1 MQHASHKSRL
11 PDIERLGA
19 QLKNIA
25 LMVEDERYC
34 LDIITALKGVRR
46 ELKEFQNGVLQDHL
60 DHCLERAA
68 AADGDPAEK
77 TKLTA
82 EVMKLLEVTAS

>member
-11 PDIERLGA
+11 AGIERLGA
-19 QLKNIA
+19 QLKDIA

-34 LDIITALKGVRR
+34 LDIITALKSVRR
-46 ELKEFQNGVLQDHL
+46 ELKEFQNGVLQDHV
-60 DHCLERAA
+60 DHCLERATG
-68 AADGDPAEK
+68 DGDPQEK
-77 TKLTA
+77 SRLTA

>member
-11 PDIERLGA
+11 AGIERLGA
-19 QLKNIA
+19 QLKDIA

-46 ELKEFQNGVLQDHL
+46 EL
-60 DHCLERAA
+60 
-68 AADGDPAEK
+68 
-77 TKLTA
+77 
-82 EVMKLLEVTAS
+82 

>member
-19 QLKNIA
+19 QLKDIA

-46 ELKEFQNGVLQDHL
+46 ELKEFQNGVLQDHV
-60 DHCLERAA
+60 DHCLERATG
-68 AADGDPAEK
+68 DGDTQEK
-77 TKLTA
+77 SRLTA

>member
-11 PDIERLGA
+11 PDIERLRA

-25 LMVEDERYC
+25 LMVEDESKC
-34 LDIITALKGVRR
+34 LEIITALKGVRR
-46 ELKEFQNGVLQDHL
+46 ELKDLQSGVLQDHI

-68 AADGDPAEK
+68 ADADSAEK
-77 TKLTA
+77 TKLNA
-82 EVMKLLEVTAS
+82 EVIKLLEVTAS